1 MRDASFERIGTER
14 LVVRR
19 FAAADAEPLA
29 AYRNDPE
36 VARYQG
42 WETPFAVAEARRFIS
57 ALGELDPGMP
67 GEWFQFA
74 VGLAPDGRLIGDC
87 ALRCDGADPRQAEL
101 GCSFARSHQG
111 HGYAVEAVAAV
122 LEYGFTVLSLRRVF
136 AHTELRNA
144 PARRLLERLRFRREV
159 DPREST
165 GVGGEPETELLYV
178 QLEPDWR
185 QSAQE
190 TQTVV

>member
-19 FAAADAEPLA
+19 FAEADAGPLV

-42 WETPFAVAEARRFIS
+42 WETPYAIAEARRFIS

-87 ALRCDGADPRQAEL
+87 ALRCDPADPRQAEL
-101 GCSFARSHQG
+101 GCSFARSHQR
-111 HGYAVEAVAAV
+111 HGYAVEAVGAV
-122 LEYGFTVLSLRRVF
+122 LEYGFTVLSLRRIF
-136 AHTELRNA
+136 AYTDLRNA
-144 PARRLLERLRFRREV
+144 PARRLLDRLRFRQEGEL
-159 DPREST
+159 RESA
-165 GVGGEPETELLYV
+165 GAGREPETELLYEK
-178 QLEPDWR
+178 LEREWR